1 MISKQ
6 TLGYSLVCHLWRNY
20 ALTVSDLFLPLVM
33 KVIYRK
39 YHASMH
45 KASIPE
51 LKGAFKD
58 EYSIDLPILNI
69 VDLLRRDNTGSLT
82 ISDDFYLLNYDAF
95 SRAYPSLCSDRR
107 EKEIQKLYD
116 AIKSYAYTEY
126 NCDSTIEQIDEALSD
141 LLLNNAILVLK
152 HFDPRH
158 GDIEHVETELC
169 RIIAQYITK
178 CTHEEL
184 LLISEIFIGKI
195 LNGVIGLK
203 ENEELDLYESDMQI
217 LESCCLYI
225 DTPILIPLLKASD
238 EAETLMY
245 EELINILVKAGAS
258 FKIFSHVV
266 NEVQSILNTTNSQLK
281 ETPFNWNRATPAA
294 IYFNNNRHL
303 IPQLHLL
310 LNDTKK
316 YIEHELGFEVVDVNY
331 QDGSDNMIDTKQL
344 EDIIKRI
351 YSDNSHKDYF
361 NVMRY
366 SASIITDV
374 KSISAVQCLRQG
386 VVPQR
391 ISEYKH
397 AFLTKNWG
405 LYKATKE
412 YRDIDDGSVSL
423 INTIFI
429 DSYLSS
435 TIWNVLQKPNIDR
448 FYQQRMITDCL
459 NVITPTPKFIEKFTE
474 TVNAYAD
481 KNYINDNETKLM
493 MTLPEY
499 VTSTYVLCGD
509 DASCIY
515 ETFAELRAKHDAK
528 IVKPYQEENVG
539 LKTTLNEANRQ
550 KTEVEKELERT
561 KQILEV
567 ERQEKASTQ
576 KKNEELKGYLA
587 EKENQ
592 EKIDKFR
599 KKHFLQISGKYI
611 IQKPVLIELLL
622 GVINLV
628 FAYLTSFYLISV
640 GIVYIFLS
648 ILFKFHIKMQ
658 VKSFRQIAEVEYLR
672 TTSIQIPSQ

>member
-20 ALTVSDLFLPLVM
+20 TLTVSDLFLPLVM

-45 KASIPE
+45 KTSIPE

-82 ISDDFYLLNYDAF
+82 IADDFYQLNYDAF
-95 SRAYPSLCSDRR
+95 SRSYPSLCSDRR
-107 EKEIQKLYD
+107 EKDIQTLYD
-116 AIKSYAYTEY
+116 AIKSYALKEY
-126 NCDSTIEQIDEALSD
+126 NCDNTIEQIDEALSD
-141 LLLNNAILVLK
+141 LLMNNAILVLK
-152 HFDPRH
+152 HFDSQH
-158 GDIEHVETELC
+158 GIIEHTETEIS

-184 LLISEIFIGKI
+184 LLISEMFIGKI

-203 ENEELDLYESDMQI
+203 ENKELDLFESDMQI
-217 LESCCLYI
+217 LENCCLYV

-238 EAETLMY
+238 EAETIMY

-258 FKIFSHVV
+258 IKVFSHVV
-266 NEVQSILNTTNSQLK
+266 TEIQAILNTTNSQLK
-281 ETPFNWNRATPAA
+281 ESPFNWKRATPAA
-294 IYFNNNRHL
+294 LYFNNNRHL

-316 YIEHELGFEVVDVNY
+316 FIENELGFDVVDVNY
-331 QDGSDNMIDTKQL
+331 KDDFDNMIDARQL
-344 EDIIKRI
+344 EDIIKHI
-351 YSDNSHKDYF
+351 YSDNSHKAYF
-361 NVMRY
+361 DVMRY
-366 SASIITDV
+366 SAPIITDV

-391 ISEYKH
+391 INDYTH

-412 YRDIDDGSVSL
+412 YHDENDDSISL
-423 INTIFI
+423 VNTIFI

-435 TIWNVLQKPNIDR
+435 TIWNVQQKPNIDR
-448 FYQQRMITDCL
+448 FYQQRLITDCL
-459 NVITPTPKFIEKFTE
+459 NVISPTPKFMDLFNEK
-474 TVNAYAD
+474 VALYAN
-481 KNYINDNETKLM
+481 KNYLNDEETKLM
-493 MTLPEY
+493 MTLPDY

-515 ETFAELRAKHDAK
+515 ETVAELKAKNDAK
-528 IVKPYQEENVG
+528 IVKPYQDENAG
-539 LKTTLNEANRQ
+539 LKTSLNEATRQ
-550 KTEVEKELERT
+550 KTDAEEELERT

-599 KKHFLQISGKYI
+599 KKHFIQISGKYI
-611 IQKPVLIELLL
+611 IQKPVLTELLL

-640 GIVYIFLS
+640 GIVYIILS
-648 ILFKFHIKMQ
+648 ILFKFHVKMQ
-658 VKSFRQIAEVEYLR
+658 VKSFRQIAEMEYLR